1 MKKIPDEELKIRR
14 PDKDELKQKSRFP
27 IVVVAENIRSLY
39 NVGSIFRT
47 SDGALIEKLWL
58 CGYTGYPPRK
68 EIDKTALGSVDTVP
82 WEHSCDTVSVLKNL
96 RNEGYTIVAL
106 EHTDCSQ
113 SYDEAIYNFP
123 LCIVLG
129 NEVDGISDEAL
140 ELCHSSVEIPM
151 YGLKQSL
158 NVSVA
163 YGIIV
168 YHLISYFK
176 KIAEI

>member
-1 MKKIPDEELKIRR
+1 VE
-14 PDKDELKQKSRFP
+14 
-27 IVVVAENIRSLY
+27 V
-39 NVGSIFRT
+39 
-47 SDGALIEKLWL
+47 
-58 CGYTGYPPRK
+58 
-68 EIDKTALGSVDTVP
+68 
-82 WEHSCDTVSVLKNL
+82 
-96 RNEGYTIVAL
+96 
-106 EHTDCSQ
+106 
-113 SYDEAIYNFP
+113 
-123 LCIVLG
+123 G

-140 ELCHSSVEIPM
+140 ELCHTSVEIPM